1 MRFKSARLP
10 AAGSRRRTG
19 AARRLLP
26 FAALGA
32 VLLLCVVPRPYYI
45 VKPGFALNAAELFP
59 PGQAASGKGS
69 WLYTAIRVD
78 DASAAEAA
86 AAWLFKGRQ
95 VMEKRALLRGES
107 EADYMA
113 GMKLVME
120 ASQADAAEAAY
131 RLSGASYLR
140 IPEKVVVLEGG
151 RLGKGA
157 ELAAGD
163 LVTSCAGSPVEALS
177 GLAACLDAAAAGG
190 GAGLELTRGSRTITV
205 QVEMDRDE
213 LSEYAE
219 GLRRT
224 AAGMEPEAGTEAG
237 TKAGTEAGTKAG
249 TEAEKAPA
257 ALAAGAPAWGELRVI
272 QDGQTGL
279 PLEWKEASAG
289 GPSAGLMMALAVY
302 DRLTAGDGT
311 GGLKVAGTGTMSP
324 DGSVGA
330 VGGVAE
336 KVAAAAAAGA
346 DLFLVPPQERREAE
360 TSALRLHTPM
370 KIAAAATLKA
380 AAEAVAAQAGLRE

>member
-1 MRFKSARLP
+1 MRSQSTGLP
-10 AAGSRRRTG
+10 AARSRRQSG

-26 FAALGA
+26 LAALGA
-32 VLLLCVVPRPYYI
+32 VLLLCAVPRPYYI
-45 VKPGFALNAAELFP
+45 VKPGFALDAAGLLP
-59 PGQAASGKGS
+59 PGQAGSGKGS

-78 DASAAEAA
+78 DASAAEAV

-95 VMEKRALLRGES
+95 VMEKRVLLRGES

-131 RLSGASYLR
+131 RLSGTSYLR

-163 LVTSCAGSPVEALS
+163 LVTSCAGSPVESLS
-177 GLAACLDAAAAGG
+177 GLAACLDAAAARG
-190 GAGLELTRGSRTITV
+190 GAGLELARGSRTITV
-205 QVEMDRDE
+205 HVDMNRDE
-213 LSEYAE
+213 LRAYAE
-219 GLRRT
+219 GLRGM
-224 AAGMEPEAGTEAG
+224 AAGREGE
-237 TKAGTEAGTKAG
+237 AG
-249 TEAEKAPA
+249 TEAEKASA
-257 ALAAGAPAWGELRVI
+257 ALAAGAPTWGEVRVI
-272 QDGQTGL
+272 KDEETGL

-330 VGGVAE
+330 VGGVVQ

-346 DLFLVPPQERREAE
+346 ELFLVPPQERREAE
-360 TSALRLHTPM
+360 ASAMQLHTPM
-370 KIAAAATLKA
+370 KIAAAATLEA
-380 AAEAVAAQAGLRE
+380 AAEAVAAQARLRE

>member
-1 MRFKSARLP
+1 MRSKSAPMPDGPLP
-10 AAGSRRRTG
+10 DAGSRGQSSG
-19 AARRLLP
+19 AARRLLTL
-26 FAALGA
+26 AALGA
-32 VLLLCVVPRPYYI
+32 VLLLCAVPRPYYI
-45 VKPGFALNAAELFP
+45 VKPGFALDAAELLP
-59 PGQAASGKGS
+59 PGQSGSGKGS

-86 AAWLFKGRQ
+86 AAWLFKGSR

-131 RLSGASYLR
+131 RLSGVSYLR
-140 IPEKVVVLEGG
+140 IPEKAVVLEGG
-151 RLGKGA
+151 RLGRGA

-163 LVTSCAGSPVEALS
+163 LVASCAGSPVKSLS

-190 GAGLELTRGSRTITV
+190 GVVMELARGSRTIAV
-205 QVEMDRDE
+205 HVDMNRDE
-213 LSEYAE
+213 LGAYAE
-219 GLRRT
+219 GLKRL
-224 AAGMEPEAGTEAG
+224 AAGKEPQAGTE
-237 TKAGTEAGTKAG
+237 AG

-257 ALAAGAPAWGELRVI
+257 ANAAGAPTWGELRVI
-272 QDGQTGL
+272 EDGETGL

-311 GGLKVAGTGTMSP
+311 RGLKVAGTGTMSP

-330 VGGVAE
+330 VGGVAQ

-360 TSALRLHTPM
+360 ASALRLQTRM
-370 KIAAAATLKA
+370 KIAAAATLEA
-380 AAEAVAAQAGLRE
+380 AAEAVAAQAALREQSFFP

>member
-1 MRFKSARLP
+1 MRFNPARLP

-32 VLLLCVVPRPYYI
+32 VLLLCAVPRPYYI
-45 VKPGFALNAAELFP
+45 VKPGFALDAAELLP
-59 PGQAASGKGS
+59 PGQPESGQGS

-86 AAWLFKGRQ
+86 AAWLIQGRQ
-95 VMEKRALLRGES
+95 VMEKRALLKGES

-113 GMKLVME
+113 GMKRVME

-131 RLSGASYLR
+131 RLSGASYLPV
-140 IPEKVVVLEGG
+140 PEKVVVLEGG

-157 ELAAGD
+157 ELVAGD
-163 LVTSCAGSPVEALS
+163 LVMSCAGNPVESLSALAS
-177 GLAACLDAAAAGG
+177 CLDARAAAGG
-190 GAGLELTRGSRTITV
+190 GAGLELTRGSRTIAV
-205 QVEMDRDE
+205 QVEMSRDQ
-213 LSEYAE
+213 LSAHAE

-224 AAGMEPEAGTEAG
+224 ASGREPAAGS
-237 TKAGTEAGTKAG
+237 
-249 TEAEKAPA
+249 EAEKAPA
-257 ALAAGAPAWGELRVI
+257 ANAAGAPAWGELRVI
-272 QDGQTGL
+272 RDGQTGL

-330 VGGVAE
+330 VGGVAQ

-360 TSALRLHTPM
+360 ASAQRLRTPM

-380 AAEAVAAQAGLRE
+380 AAEAVAAQAAQRK